1 MSTRIAVVGGGLAG
15 ISAALQC
22 LEDGHQVALLEA
34 RGSLGGLTTSFR
46 RGSLLVDNG
55 QHVFLRCCTAY
66 RGLLD
71 RLDVQE
77 QITLQ
82 ERLAIDVLEP
92 DQGKPAT
99 LRRNGLPAPL
109 HLGGSLLR
117 YSSLDPVD
125 RLRAVRGALALRR
138 LDPLDAGLDQQ
149 TFGCWLA
156 KHGQTSRVVDAL
168 WDLFAVAT
176 LNARSTEASLA
187 LAAKV
192 FHTGLLTDAS
202 AGDIGWSLVPLD
214 QLHAQAAM
222 RRLLAAGAEVR
233 TRTKVDRLE
242 RRPADWVVHERD
254 GHRHQVDGVV
264 LAVPPP
270 QAEALLPTGSLDLDP
285 GWSTR
290 LGSSPIVNV
299 HVVLDRPVM
308 DAPFVAAI
316 GTPAQWVFDRTAQSG
331 LDTGQYLAVSISAAD
346 ELIDVETAR
355 IRERVLPAVL
365 GLFPAGGQAR
375 VLDFFVTRERHA
387 TFRPA
392 PGTARLR
399 PGVRTRLPGLVLAG
413 AWTDTGWPA
422 TMESAVRSGAA
433 AAAALGAGA
442 QVNEQS
448 ETVAA

>member
-1 MSTRIAVVGGGLAG
+1 MSSRIAVVGGGLAG

-22 LEDGHQVALLEA
+22 LEDGHQVVLLEA
-34 RGSLGGLTTSFR
+34 RSSLGGLTTSFR

-66 RGLLD
+66 RGLLE
-71 RLDVQE
+71 RLGVQE
-77 QITLQ
+77 QVTLQ
-82 ERLAIDVLEP
+82 ERLAIDVLRP
-92 DQGKPAT
+92 GQGKPAR
-99 LRRNGLPAPL
+99 LRRNSLPAPL

-117 YSSLDPVD
+117 YSSLGPVD

-138 LDPLDAGLDQQ
+138 LDPLDATLDQQ
-149 TFGCWLA
+149 TFGGWLA
-156 KHGQTSRVVDAL
+156 KHGQASRVVDAL

-176 LNARSTEASLA
+176 LNARSTDASLA

-192 FHTGLLTDAS
+192 FQTGLLTDAS

-214 QLHAQAAM
+214 QLHGQASM
-222 RRLLAAGAEVR
+222 RRLLTAGAEVR
-233 TRTKVDRLE
+233 TRTKVARLE

-254 GHRHQVDGVV
+254 GQRHQVDGVV
-264 LAVPPP
+264 LAVPPA
-270 QAEALLPTGSLDLDP
+270 QAEALLPAGSLDLER
-285 GWSTR
+285 GWSAR

-331 LDTGQYLAVSISAAD
+331 LPTGQYLAVSISAAD
-346 ELIDVETAR
+346 DLIDVETAR

-365 GLFPAGGQAR
+365 ELFPAGRQAR

-399 PGVRTRLPGLVLAG
+399 AGARTRHPGLVLAG

-422 TMESAVRSGAA
+422 TMESAVLSGEA
-433 AAAALGAGA
+433 AAAALGVGGRINQQTGA
-442 QVNEQS
+442 
-448 ETVAA
+448 AAA